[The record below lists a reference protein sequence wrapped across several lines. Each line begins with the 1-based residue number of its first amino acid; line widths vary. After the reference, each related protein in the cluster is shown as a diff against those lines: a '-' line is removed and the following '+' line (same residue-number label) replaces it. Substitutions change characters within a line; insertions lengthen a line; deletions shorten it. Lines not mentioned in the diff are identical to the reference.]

1 MGASTITGAHPAKLT
16 PSVEPEY
23 IGHLPPRDVESERA
37 TLGSILIDRDA
48 IHEVIDFL
56 RPEDFYDP
64 RSRLIYTA
72 MLRLYEDGKPPND
85 EVLVVEDLERHDELD
100 AAGGASY
107 LSQLVLDTP
116 TAVHVVQYAAVVQR
130 KAELRRTSSA
140 AASVIEAINGGAGK
154 DELDFRYGNLQA
166 AMSAVASRP
175 SDMTRAVASGV
186 TLEEFVAGAASGPS
200 WLLPG
205 RIPDQGITLFAGEP
219 RTFKTWTVLQYLL
232 CVAVGESFLDTPTA
246 KSGRVLYVSEE
257 GARAKLAERLGR
269 LAGNIQ
275 PPVGSV
281 RIMHRTGVQF
291 ATGEGWDRVRDTV
304 AAERPVLVAF
314 DTLAALMVGDE
325 NSVRDMNDALRHVQR
340 LIADFGVTAILLHH
354 LNKNGD
360 GRPGKRLRGSTALW
374 GAVDCVWSFT
384 RDTLNGLDQNAGTIL
399 IEPKDGDIERVRFTW
414 DPETFLLSRDAAPRC
429 TPQGIFDVAV
439 LLTER
444 GERAT
449 ADALQTEF
457 PGTGRSWF
465 REQLAKAVQDG
476 LLTRSGATRSLVYR
490 PVEPDEDRT
499 NGPDETIFGG
509 PDE

>member
-1 MGASTITGAHPAKLT
+1 MAAPMSTGGHPVNLT
-16 PSVEPEY
+16 PIEPY
-23 IGHLPPRDVESERA
+23 IDRLPPHDLDAECACV
-37 TLGSILIDRDA
+37 GSLLIDRDA
-48 IHEVIDFL
+48 IHEVIDL
-56 RPEDFYDP
+56 LKPDDFFDP
-64 RSRLIYTA
+64 RHRLIYAA
-72 MLRLYEDGKPPND
+72 MLSLYEQGKPPND
-85 EVLVVEDLERHDELD
+85 VVLVCGELERSGDLN
-100 AAGGASY
+100 AAGGASFVST
-107 LSQLVLDTP
+107 LGIDTP
-116 TAVHVVQYAAVVQR
+116 TSVHVAQYAQVVQR
-130 KAELRRTSSA
+130 KAKRRRTAEEA
-140 AASVIEAINGGAGK
+140 AAVREAALGDAG
-154 DELDFRYGNLQA
+154 DEELAYRLGSLN
-166 AMSAVASRP
+166 AVASRP
-175 SDMTRAVASGV
+175 SDLTRAVASGM
-186 TLEEFVAGAASGPS
+186 TLEDFVAAAASGPS

-219 RTFKTWTVLQYLL
+219 RTFKTWSVLQCLQ
-232 CVAVGESFLDTPTA
+232 CVAARKAFLDTEPVR
-246 KSGRVLYVSEE
+246 SGDGLYVSEE
-257 GARAKLAERLGR
+257 GARAPLAERLGR
-269 LAGNIQ
+269 LASHLQ
-275 PPVGSV
+275 PPVGSI

-291 ATGEGWDRVRDTV
+291 TTGDGWDRVRDTV
-304 AAERPVLVAF
+304 AAERPALVAF

-340 LIADFGVTAILLHH
+340 LIADFGVTVILNHH

-414 DPETFLLSRDAAPRC
+414 DPETFLLSRDAAPSV
-429 TPQGIFDVAV
+429 TPQGIADVAV

-444 GERAT
+444 GKRAT
-449 ADALQTEF
+449 AEALQAEF

-465 REQLAKAVQDG
+465 REQLAKAVEAG
-476 LLTRSGATRSLVYR
+476 LLIPSGATRSLVYR